1 MPIFAHWVHT
11 PQSGAIRSFAVR
23 KGWGLLCALLS
34 IFAPPV
40 FSADPPLSFQDEVQE
55 LVKEAASQS
64 TIVPESAK
72 IGEGKRSTFT
82 VRETCLKIGAK
93 LSSIRVDECQ
103 SSNLQPSGKFSVE
116 GYPILLRD
124 VPASAV
130 LTPDKHN
137 PKPPARLP
145 QARVLLIG
153 GVHGDEYSSISIV
166 FKWMK
171 FLEKNNASLFHW
183 HIVPL
188 VNPDGLLRKQSTR
201 TNANGVDLNR
211 NFPTRDWKE
220 DSADYWVRRTGKD
233 PRRFPGKSPLSEP
246 ETSWLFDEIK
256 QFRPNVIVSIHA
268 PFGLLDFDG
277 PPTTPPERLGN
288 IYLSLLGTY
297 PGSLGRYAVE
307 SLKLPIITI
316 ELPHAGIMPT
326 GSEIETIW
334 SDLLGWMRGHV
345 FDHAASETPPG
356 SDNSGKA
363 ANTPGTT
370 PPAPAVAAAAPP
382 TAAAGTAATA
392 AAAATAAKATAVSPG
407 TAGATASPT
416 NQTDSKATATTN
428 QATAPAAGSQATAP
442 AAGSQATA
450 PTASPQ
456 QATTPAASPQATVP
470 ATAAGNKPARADKA
484 KAQKSKKVKSKSKPK
499 SGKNKRSSKSGST
512 AAPATS
518 KVGSP

>member
-1 MPIFAHWVHT
+1 MPTLAHRAST
-11 PQSGAIRSFAVR
+11 ASGRVVKLFSIRR
-23 KGWGLLCALLS
+23 GWPLLCAILLVWS
-34 IFAPPV
+34 STLLA
-40 FSADPPLSFQDEVQE
+40 ADPHLSFQEEVQE

-72 IGEGKRSTFT
+72 NGEGKHPGFS

-93 LSSIRVDECQ
+93 LSSVRVDECHTSQ
-103 SSNLQPSGKFSVE
+103 LQPSGRHSVE
-116 GYPILLRD
+116 GYPILLRNIL
-124 VPASAV
+124 PSTTS
-130 LTPDKHN
+130 LPDQKN
-137 PKPPARLP
+137 QKNSGKIP

-166 FKWMK
+166 FKWLKLMDK
-171 FLEKNNASLFHW
+171 HQAGIFHW

-246 ETSWLFDEIK
+246 ETTWLYEEIK

-307 SLKLPIITI
+307 SLKIPIITI
-316 ELPHAGIMPT
+316 ELPHAGIMPNN
-326 GSEIETIW
+326 SEIESIW
-334 SDLLGWMRGHV
+334 SDLVGWMRNHV
-345 FDHAASETPPG
+345 FDHTPPESAVASQSTTTKQPDAPASTPSAPQAAPAAESKAVQAADNKASVAPAAVAPSTASATTAAVAAATATVGTVAATTATAANSANTAVATSTKKDTTSPAVAASSALQPG
-356 SDNSGKA
+356 QTDKISTEKAVRSDKIRAQKSKTKNKAKSRNKSNKSKRSGKA
-363 ANTPGTT
+363 ASS
-370 PPAPAVAAAAPP
+370 A
-382 TAAAGTAATA
+382 
-392 AAAATAAKATAVSPG
+392 
-407 TAGATASPT
+407 
-416 NQTDSKATATTN
+416 
-428 QATAPAAGSQATAP
+428 
-442 AAGSQATA
+442 
-450 PTASPQ
+450 
-456 QATTPAASPQATVP
+456 ATTP
-470 ATAAGNKPARADKA
+470 
-484 KAQKSKKVKSKSKPK
+484 QK
-499 SGKNKRSSKSGST
+499 G
-512 AAPATS
+512 AAP
-518 KVGSP
+518 